1 MSSKSQGVNDFTPF
15 KKFEYILKNKL
26 EPFTKKIESL
36 IEIWKS
42 LGQCNQQNSD
52 IGYIIQIMDWAK
64 LHTLNIVLTGKW
76 KMFKGMAYFFLI
88 SVMTLHFS

>member
-76 KMFKGMAYFFLI
+76 KMFKGTAYFFLI